1 MNYGVER
8 IAKDYFTKGWN
19 YEHGIGVRADEKTAL
34 DWYKKAAGLGYELA
48 INRLNI
54 LNQRQNNNRTNI
66 ASDNEKNENSVLSDN
81 NIKDSI
87 VSWIV
92 AEFKKENGIDL
103 TSDKMAMKRLHE
115 AAEKA
120 KVELSRSVV
129 ANINLPF
136 ITGNA
141 EGPKHIDMNLNREKL
156 DEITTKYVEKANKGP
171 QCNRNQGEFMQEDYE
186 REKLAKQYYSKGWSY
201 EHGIGV
207 SVDKNFALVWYEKA
221 ADLGYE
227 MAINRLHFL
236 NVSYQKAQT
245 NSSLNRNKEALILA
259 TFAIGTYVAYLDD
272 DKADVEVEVIDRR
285 LKELYKKYGM
295 KAIEVTSD
303 QYYSDFFNFDNIK
316 QKYLNNLSDSDLK
329 DLNSYILD
337 IIKADN
343 VIAKEELCF
352 LNNEWAP
359 YLKERLGV
367 VYKFDSLTVE
377 INKSNKINI
386 SNEDGRHYY
395 EKAYKYENGIG
406 VKVDKNF
413 ANLMYEK
420 AAACGY
426 QPAVNKLNSVKNDG
440 YNESTKHDKYAD
452 LKAVTGFTAAECA
465 ALIKH
470 TNWTPNQASSN
481 IKTLLSTAASAT
493 EKEAI
498 AASVREAGLYSKL
511 GDNISKLNTMRGG
524 VKGFKGF
531 VAEEMQATEATLAGK
546 TTRVINDNGI
556 ADLEYIGKNGHHYY
570 QQMKVGY
577 KPGQINFAKYKGQT
591 VVVDKGNPYLKQL
604 QAEGRK
610 HGVKVVEGHVTNQ
623 EAKELADMMQ
633 KETALTGQKTS
644 TAVPTAVKAK
654 HLAQASHKAGMQSA
668 KAGAAGGF
676 GFSLGTN
683 IVDVMS
689 GDKELGDA
697 AGDIAKDTA
706 IGGAVGYTVGFA
718 GTAIGSTSVGAAAF
732 GAASAAGSAV
742 AGTAVG
748 GAVIGAG
755 TATAAA
761 IGGAGAAA
769 TGAVVGAVG
778 AAGSAVGGAAVA
790 ATAGTAIGGAVATG
804 VGAAAA
810 GAAAVGAAAVA
821 AAPVVAVAA
830 AAGIGYKLLKKIFW

>member
-1 MNYGVER
+1 MV
-8 IAKDYFTKGWN
+8 W
-19 YEHGIGVRADEKTAL
+19 YE
-34 DWYKKAAGLGYELA
+34 KAADLGYELA
-48 INRLNI
+48 INRLNF
-54 LNQRQNNNRTNI
+54 LNHRQNNNQTNGVC
-66 ASDNEKNENSVLSDN
+66 NNKKNENTVLSDN
-81 NIKDSI
+81 NTESI

-103 TSDKMAMKRLHE
+103 TGDKMAMQRLHE

-136 ITGNA
+136 ITA
-141 EGPKHIDMNLNREKL
+141 STEGPKHIDMNLNRAKL
-156 DEITTKYVEKANKGP
+156 DEITKKHVEKANKVL
-171 QCNRNQGEFMQEDYE
+171 QYDRNQIEVKQLDYE
-186 REKLAKQYYSKGWSY
+186 EEKLAKQYYSKGWGY

-207 SVDKNFALVWYEKA
+207 NVDKNFALVWYEKA

-227 MAINRLHFL
+227 LAINRLNFL
-236 NVSYQKAQT
+236 NVNYQKAQT
-245 NSSLNRNKEALILA
+245 NNVLSDDKKALILA

-272 DKADVEVEVIDRR
+272 DKAEVEVEVIDNR
-285 LKELYKKYGM
+285 LKELYQKYNI
-295 KAIEVTSD
+295 KAVEVQSD
-303 QYYSDFFNFDNIK
+303 QYYRDFFDFSIIK
-316 QKYLNNLSDSDLK
+316 QKYLSVLSDSEVEG
-329 DLNSYILD
+329 LNNYILD
-337 IIKADN
+337 VIKADN
-343 VIAKEELCF
+343 VIAKEELYF
-352 LNNEWAP
+352 LKNEWAP
-359 YLKERLGV
+359 YLKERLGK
-367 VYKFDSLTVE
+367 VYSFDSLTVE
-377 INKSNKINI
+377 TKPTNNIAI

-406 VKVDKNF
+406 VKVDRNF

-426 QPAVNKLNSVKNDG
+426 RPAVSKLNSIK
-440 YNESTKHDKYAD
+440 ESDNNKTINNDKYAD
-452 LKAVTGFTAAECA
+452 LKVITGFTAAECA
-465 ALIKH
+465 TLIKH
-470 TNWTPNQASSN
+470 THWTPDQASSN

-498 AASVREAGLYSKL
+498 ASSVREAGLYSKL
-511 GDNISKLNTMRGG
+511 GDNLSKLNTMRGG

-546 TTRVINDNGI
+546 TTRVINNNGI

-570 QQMKVGY
+570 QQLKVGY
-577 KPGQINFAKYKGQT
+577 KPGQIDFAKYKGQT
-591 VVVDKGNPYLKQL
+591 VIVDKGNPYLKQF

-610 HGVKVVEGHVTNQ
+610 HGVKVIEGHVTN
-623 EAKELADMMQ
+623 EGAKDTATMMQ
-633 KETALTGQKTS
+633 TETKLTGQKTS
-644 TAVPTAVKAK
+644 TVVPKVIKAK
-654 HLAQASHKAGMQSA
+654 NVVKVSHKAGLQSA

-683 IVDVMS
+683 LVDVVS

-718 GTAIGSTSVGAAAF
+718 GTAIGSTIGSTTVGAAVI
-732 GAASAAGSAV
+732 GGASAAGSAV